1 MPRPKKQ
8 PGERR
13 TRRINP
19 RFTPAEHAQVEQAAL
34 RAGMSAAEY
43 ARAQTLK
50 GRVTLQSHRTLDP
63 AAFDELRR
71 IGVNLNQLA
80 RIANQSGRVPDR
92 LGKALT
98 QLETI
103 LTRELGG
110 GPATAAQARAA
121 HDTAQP
127 ARPAPRPESQPVPAA
142 PARRAAQD
150 KKAPV
155 PASLEPIPNL
165 IKQLQQDEPGPV
177 PNLIK
182 PAKKTPASP
191 PPEPEKKT
199 GVAQRT
205 RAFLQ
210 RLTGGETADASEKAA
225 AEPDK
230 KPKPPRK
237 RAGTFH
243 DP

>member
-1 MPRPKKQ
+1 MARPKKQ

-19 RFTPAEHAQVEQAAL
+19 RFTPAEHAQVEQAAA

-43 ARAQTLK
+43 VRAQTLK
-50 GRVTLQSHRTLDP
+50 GRVTLQHHRTLDP

-80 RIANQSGRVPDR
+80 RIANQSGRVPGE

-110 GPATAAQARAA
+110 GPSGSAPQARPA
-121 HDTAQP
+121 HNAAQP
-127 ARPAPRPESQPVPAA
+127 ARPQARPESGPVTPA
-142 PARRAAQD
+142 PARRTAQD
-150 KKAPV
+150 KEAPV
-155 PASLEPIPNL
+155 PAWVDPIPNL
-165 IKQLQQDEPGPV
+165 IKQLQQDESAPI

-182 PAKKTPASP
+182 PAPP

-210 RLTGGETADASEKAA
+210 RLTGGETADASQKTA

-230 KPKPPRK
+230 KSKPPRK
-237 RAGTFH
+237 RTATFH